1 MERQQKKEYKSTAE
15 EHGGKMGEASAHL
28 LSEWGRDILGKT

>member
-15 EHGGKMGEASAHL
+15 ELGGKMGEASIHL
-28 LSEWGRDILGKT
+28 MSEQGRDILGKT